1 MELLKE
7 VANISGKSGLY
18 RILKPGR
25 VGVIVESMDESKK
38 REMVPANAR
47 VSVLKDISIYQQGVN
62 DSTPLGDI
70 FIAMREKYGE
80 KVEMDTKNANSDELY
95 TTLGEVMPEFD
106 RERVH
111 ASDVKKLINW
121 YNLLSEKMPELW
133 DSPEEE
139 TKEEK
144 AEEKTEEVT
153 EVKAEEVKEKK
164 AKKKEKP
171 KAK

>member
-7 VANISGKSGLY
+7 VANISGKGGLF

-25 VGVIVESMDESKK
+25 SGVIVQSMDEKKK

-70 FIAMREKYGE
+70 FIAMREKHGE
-80 KVEMDTKNANSDELY
+80 KVEIDTKNADNEELY
-95 TTLGEVMPEFD
+95 AKLGEVMPDFD

-121 YNLLSEKMPELW
+121 YNLLSVEMPELW
-133 DSPEEE
+133 DAPTEEE
-139 TKEEK
+139 VK
-144 AEEKTEEVT
+144 
-153 EVKAEEVKEKK
+153 EVKAEEVVEAKAEVKEKK
-164 AKKKEKP
+164 AKKAKP
-171 KAK
+171 KAE

>member
-7 VANISGKSGLY
+7 VANISGKGGLY
-18 RILKPGR
+18 RIIKPGR
-25 VGVIVESMDESKK
+25 VGVIVESMDDTKK

-70 FIAMREKYGE
+70 FIAMREKHGGQIE
-80 KVEMDTKNANSDELY
+80 LDTKNADNEELY
-95 TTLGEVMPEFD
+95 ETLGEVMPDFD

-133 DSPEEE
+133 EGAKATDETMKPSAEEE
-139 TKEEK
+139 KEKKEEK
-144 AEEKTEEVT
+144 
-153 EVKAEEVKEKK
+153 
-164 AKKKEKP
+164 
-171 KAK
+171 

>member
-7 VANISGKSGLY
+7 VANISGKGGLY

-25 VGVIVESMDESKK
+25 SGVIVQSMDEKKK

-70 FIAMREKYGE
+70 FIAMREKHGE
-80 KVEMDTKNANSDELY
+80 KVEIDTKNADNEELY
-95 TTLGEVMPEFD
+95 EKLGEVMPDFD

-121 YNLLSEKMPELW
+121 YNLLSVEMPELW
-133 DSPEEE
+133 DEPEAE
-139 TKEEK
+139 T
-144 AEEKTEEVT
+144 ATEEVV
-153 EVKAEEVKEKK
+153 EAKVEPKEKK
-164 AKKKEKP
+164 AKKEKKP
-171 KAK
+171 KAE

>member
-18 RILKPGR
+18 RIIKPGR
-25 VGVIVESMDESKK
+25 SGVIVEAMDGTKK
-38 REMVPANAR
+38 REMVSANAR

-70 FIAMREKYGE
+70 FVAMREKYGE
-80 KVEMDTKNANSDELY
+80 QVDLDTKTADNEVLY
-95 TTLGEVMPEFD
+95 ATLGEVMPDFD

-121 YNLLSEKMPELW
+121 YNLLSLKMPELW
-133 DSPEEE
+133 DVVEVSEE
-139 TKEEK
+139 TEIEEATAITEEK
-144 AEEKTEEVT
+144 AEDTNEEN
-153 EVKAEEVKEKK
+153 KE
-164 AKKKEKP
+164 A
-171 KAK
+171 

>member
-7 VANISGKSGLY
+7 VANISGKGGLY

-25 VGVIVESMDESKK
+25 SGVIVQSMDDKKK
-38 REMVPANAR
+38 RQMVPATAR

-62 DSTPLGDI
+62 DSMPLGDI
-70 FIAMREKYGE
+70 FFAMREKYGE
-80 KVEMDTKNANSDELY
+80 KIELDTKAADAEGLY
-95 TTLGEVMPEFD
+95 STLGEVMPDFD

-121 YNLLSEKMPELW
+121 YNLLSVEMPELW
-133 DSPEEE
+133 DVTEAEEE
-139 TKEEK
+139 APLPTV
-144 AEEKTEEVT
+144 EEKTEEVA
-153 EVKAEEVKEKK
+153 EVKAEVK
-164 AKKKEKP
+164 AKKTKP

>member
-25 VGVIVESMDESKK
+25 SGVIVESMDDKKK
-38 REMVPANAR
+38 REMVPATAR

-70 FIAMREKYGE
+70 FLAIREKHGE
-80 KVEMDTKNANSDELY
+80 KMELDTKNSSSDELY
-95 TTLGEVMPEFD
+95 DALGEVMPDFD

-133 DSPEEE
+133 DVPADEE
-139 TKEEK
+139 TKDEAGEPK
-144 AEEKTEEVT
+144 V
-153 EVKAEEVKEKK
+153 EVKEKK
-164 AKKKEKP
+164 
-171 KAK
+171 KAKG

>member
-25 VGVIVESMDESKK
+25 SGVIVQSMDEKKK

-62 DSTPLGDI
+62 DTTPLGDI
-70 FIAMREKYGE
+70 FIAMREKHGE
-80 KVEMDTKNANSDELY
+80 KVGIDTKNADNDELY
-95 TTLGEVMPEFD
+95 EKLGEVMPDFD

-121 YNLLSEKMPELW
+121 YNLLSVEMPELW
-133 DSPEEE
+133 DAPEVEEE
-139 TKEEK
+139 T
-144 AEEKTEEVT
+144 TSEEVT
-153 EVKAEEVKEKK
+153 EELVEAKAKTTEKK
-164 AKKKEKP
+164 AQRAKKP
-171 KAK
+171 KAA

>member
-7 VANISGKSGLY
+7 VANISGKGGLY
-18 RILKPGR
+18 RIIKPGR
-25 VGVIVESMDESKK
+25 VGVIVESMDETKK

-80 KVEMDTKNANSDELY
+80 KIDLDTKNAGSDELY
-95 TTLGEVMPEFD
+95 ETLGEVMPEFD

-121 YNLLSEKMPELW
+121 YNLLSDKMPELW
-133 DSPEEE
+133 DAPTEV
-139 TKEEK
+139 
-144 AEEKTEEVT
+144 AEDKTEEVT
-153 EVKAEEVKEKK
+153 EAKAEEVEKEKNK
-164 AKKKEKP
+164 
-171 KAK
+171 

>member
-18 RILKPGR
+18 RIIKPGR
-25 VGVIVESMDESKK
+25 SGVIVEAMDDSKK
-38 REMVPANAR
+38 REMVSANAR

-70 FIAMREKYGE
+70 FVAMREKYGE
-80 KVEMDTKNANSDELY
+80 QVDLDTKTADNEVLY
-95 TTLGEVMPEFD
+95 ATLGEVMPDFD

-121 YNLLSEKMPELW
+121 YNLLSLKMPELW
-133 DSPEEE
+133 ETVEVAEE
-139 TKEEK
+139 TEIKTAAVIEEN
-144 AEEKTEEVT
+144 TEEVN
-153 EVKAEEVKEKK
+153 EENKEK
-164 AKKKEKP
+164 
-171 KAK
+171 

>member
-7 VANISGKSGLY
+7 VANISGKGGLY
-18 RILKPGR
+18 RIIKPGR
-25 VGVIVESMDESKK
+25 VGVIVESMDDTKK

-70 FIAMREKYGE
+70 FIAMREKHGKQIE
-80 KVEMDTKNANSDELY
+80 LDTKNADNEELY
-95 TTLGEVMPEFD
+95 EVLGEVMPDFD

-121 YNLLSEKMPELW
+121 YNLLSVRMPELW
-133 DSPEEE
+133 DTPTEVAEDKTEEAAE
-139 TKEEK
+139 AE
-144 AEEKTEEVT
+144 AEEVTETKTEEV
-153 EVKAEEVKEKK
+153 KEQKG
-164 AKKKEKP
+164 E
-171 KAK
+171 